1 MGNTTSDQKST
12 SASEYYQST
21 IMNNITIITT
31 MAIIYLFISADKYA
45 SYVYMDPFIFLN
57 LITNPHPCDKKHSEK
72 KPAGEAKNANAKAT
86 VNPLLG
92 EAGGLAAAL
101 SGKGGLAAG
110 ASGKGGPLGAA
121 LSAVGGPAA
130 GPAAGTNA
138 KNTPTATANAGAP
151 PAAGNKVV
159 GGGSVSEGLLK
170 VSSTLKN
177 VGQAINSFTADVKYD
192 IDYESYKVDTLSK
205 YKETY
210 CNDMDDMGAFGAFF
224 FIMHS
229 SFLACYNSIQMVN
242 VAIVSLI
249 YTKSVRGPVDL
260 GIFALYILFFMVSSA
275 STSFIEYV
283 TVLIDP
289 SVSSSDSYIRQIVL
303 SIFSAMI
310 SLFFLYF
317 IVAVIAYIHYLVYG
331 MLNIK
336 SEQSSTT
343 FKVIYAVFLFI
354 NVMITIPSVF
364 GVNLF

>member
-1 MGNTTSDQKST
+1 MGNTTSDQKT
-12 SASEYYQST
+12 PTASEYYQST

-72 KPAGEAKNANAKAT
+72 KKAAGEAKNANAKA
-86 VNPLLG
+86 NGAGLG
-92 EAGGLAAAL
+92 SAISGALGAVGGPAGLAAAF
-101 SGKGGLAAG
+101 
-110 ASGKGGPLGAA
+110 SGKGGPPGLAGKLSGAA
-121 LSAVGGPAA
+121 PPPGGNA
-130 GPAAGTNA
+130 GAAGTG
-138 KNTPTATANAGAP
+138 NAGAP
-151 PAAGNKVV
+151 PAAKNVTV

-170 VSSTLKN
+170 VSSTLNN
-177 VGQAINSFTADVKYD
+177 VGKAINSYTADVKYD

-249 YTKSVRGPVDL
+249 YSNSVRGPVDL
-260 GIFALYILFFMVSSA
+260 GILALYTLFFMVASA

-289 SVSSSDSYIRQIVL
+289 SVSSSDSYIRQISL

-317 IVAVIAYIHYLVYG
+317 IVAVIAYIHYLIYG

-354 NVMITIPSVF
+354 NVMITFPSVF

>member
-1 MGNTTSDQKST
+1 MGNTTSDQKT
-12 SASEYYQST
+12 PTASEYYQST

-72 KPAGEAKNANAKAT
+72 KKAAGEAKNANATPVNAT
-86 VNPLLG
+86 TNPLASLIKG
-92 EAGGLAAAL
+92 QGGVAGLAGLAGKL
-101 SGKGGLAAG
+101 SGAAG
-110 ASGKGGPLGAA
+110 ANGKTTP
-121 LSAVGGPAA
+121 PAA
-130 GPAAGTNA
+130 GNAGAAPPAG
-138 KNTPTATANAGAP
+138 NAGAP
-151 PAAGNKVV
+151 PAAKNVTV

-170 VSSTLKN
+170 VSTTLNN
-177 VGQAINSFTADVKYD
+177 VGKAINSYTADVKYD

-249 YTKSVRGPVDL
+249 YSNSVRGPVDM
-260 GIFALYILFFMVSSA
+260 GILALYTLFFMVASA

-289 SVSSSDSYIRQIVL
+289 SVSSSDSYIRQISL

-317 IVAVIAYIHYLVYG
+317 IVAVIAYIHYLIYG

-354 NVMITIPSVF
+354 NVMITFPSVF